1 MTDSS
6 FLKRELR
13 VTFGMPAT
21 SSSISLTGH
30 RVSCQI
36 VAAGLETGV
45 MCALRI
51 EGMKLSDMNALSTL
65 QATIIA
71 QSMNSVL
78 VESRSGGAGAW
89 QGVFSGAVVEAFT
102 DYNGAPN
109 IAFQVAA
116 QSMAIPNAMPI
127 SPTAF
132 KDAVSVGTIME
143 AIAKKM
149 GLSFRNNG
157 VVGTL
162 SGGVYYEGPGAQQI
176 QAVANATRSEYCI
189 AMDTLTIWPET
200 IGPDGSGAVEVS
212 ADTGMMGYPA
222 YSQYGVQIRTL
233 FTSAIGFRTT
243 IQLDS
248 EYSPASW
255 VNAYGQMNRLSGQNI
270 YMPSNGQ
277 WIVQR
282 VQHDLQS
289 ETPGGQWTT
298 YFEAARPENAGKIAS
313 FGS

>member
-1 MTDSS
+1 M
-6 FLKRELR
+6 
-13 VTFGMPAT
+13 
-21 SSSISLTGH
+21 SLSGH

-78 VESRSGGAGAW
+78 VEARSGGSGAW

-102 DYNGAPN
+102 DYNGPPN
-109 IAFQVAA
+109 IAFQVSA
-116 QSMAIPNAMPI
+116 QSMAMPNAMPI
-127 SPTAF
+127 SPTSF
-132 KDAVSVGTIME
+132 KGDVSAVTILQ
-143 AIAKKM
+143 AIADKV
-149 GLSFRNNG
+149 GLTFRNNG
-157 VVGTL
+157 VKATL
-162 SGGVYYEGPGAQQI
+162 SGGVYYEGPAAQQI
-176 QAVANATRSEYCI
+176 QAVASATRISYCI

-222 YSQYGVQIRTL
+222 YSQYGVQLRTL

-243 IQLDS
+243 IKLDS
-248 EYSPASW
+248 QYSPAAW
-255 VNAYGQMNRLSGQNI
+255 VNAYGQMNHLSSQNI
-270 YMPSNGQ
+270 YMPSNGL

-298 YFEAARPENAGKIAS
+298 YFEAARPENAGRIAS